1 MNALLDNVV
10 DASTLTLPPDV
21 GVAAQKR
28 SASDFPRRRS
38 AQTGLRFAK
47 WRRRSQKWRRLM
59 VAAQRGEIRAYE
71 QLLREV
77 EAWLRRYYAR
87 RLPPTAAEDARQDA
101 LLAIHAKLYSYV
113 SSKPF
118 GPWVAAIA
126 RYKWIDQIRDAA
138 RFAALSLDGDIPS
151 EDEAATSALLVDD
164 PLKQLKPAQACV
176 IRLVKLQDLSI
187 EAASRATGQSAAL
200 VKVNIHR
207 GLKKLV
213 ALAADGAITPT
224 ATGNSSERRS
234 LPSNSSRSNGICAH
248 PPRNLAATNEKAWD
262 GEEPRIK
269 GTVGV
274 NP

>member
-1 MNALLDNVV
+1 MNALRDNAVE
-10 DASTLTLPPDV
+10 ASTLTLPSDV

-28 SASDFPRRRS
+28 SASNFPRRRS
-38 AQTGLRFAK
+38 AQTASRFAK
-47 WRRRSQKWRRLM
+47 WRRRSQKWRWLM

-77 EAWLRRYYAR
+77 DAWLRRYYAR
-87 RLPPTAAEDARQDA
+87 RLPPAAAEDAKQDA
-101 LLAIHAKLYSYV
+101 LLAIHAKLYVYA

-126 RYKWIDQIRDAA
+126 RYKWIDQVRDAA
-138 RFAALSLDGDIPS
+138 RFAALSLDDDIPS
-151 EDEAATSALLVDD
+151 EDEATTSALLVDGL
-164 PLKQLKPAQACV
+164 LKQLKPAQARV

-213 ALAADGAITPT
+213 ALAADDAIAPT
-224 ATGNSSERRS
+224 TTGNSSERRS
-234 LPSNSSRSNGICAH
+234 LSSNPSRSNGISAH
-248 PPRNLAATNEKAWD
+248 PPRNLAATNEKACD

-274 NP
+274 YP